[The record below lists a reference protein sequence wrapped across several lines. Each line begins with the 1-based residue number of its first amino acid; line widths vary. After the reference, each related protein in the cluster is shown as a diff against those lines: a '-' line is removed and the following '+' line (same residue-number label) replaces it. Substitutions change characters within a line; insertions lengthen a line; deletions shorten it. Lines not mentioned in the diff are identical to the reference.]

1 MNNALGILTI
11 FYDVKKEDEG
21 LFHGILTCSV
31 VFGCFIGSVIGISIV
46 KLKSRVGLFAI
57 DISIILGGTMLFYG
71 NIYLFILGR
80 VIMGIGCGLA
90 PSITAIY
97 MKQICPK

>member
-1 MNNALGILTI
+1 MNNALNILTI
-11 FYDVKKEDEG
+11 FYNVKKEDEG
-21 LFHGILTCSV
+21 FFHGILTCSV
-31 VFGCFIGSVIGISIV
+31 VFGCFIGSVIGIFIV

-57 DISIILGGTMLFYG
+57 DFSIVLGGTLLFFE

-97 MKQICPK
+97 MRQICPK